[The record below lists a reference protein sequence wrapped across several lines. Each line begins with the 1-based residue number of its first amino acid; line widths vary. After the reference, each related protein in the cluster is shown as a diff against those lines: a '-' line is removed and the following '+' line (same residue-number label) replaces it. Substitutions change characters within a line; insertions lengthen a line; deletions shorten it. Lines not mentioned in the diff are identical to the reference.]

1 MADKIYDEEINKNTD
16 WGGDSTTGNLPVS
29 GRRVQEFIKKAL
41 DNKMGTMYYDM
52 TNNNYLVFADEES
65 RDKYLENPT
74 NPDNMKLLLGSFAAP
89 LNYTA
94 KITLASQ
101 SYNVIPLGSTNNY
114 IEFTFDIVNK
124 SEASTG
130 ENVIVTYTFIRNST
144 KTVITEPHT
153 HGEVVRFNVDK
164 YLGEGTNTVIIGIT
178 GQSSLAATTLAVTY
192 QVVSLS
198 LNDEFDISKVYD
210 ISSGSTIMDI
220 PFIVAGYGTKR
231 VEWFIDGSLLEFV
244 KDEDEVVDIETSR
257 VKSITLTN
265 LQHGKHSLQLRAYTT
280 INGDKFYTDTLY
292 RDFFVNTGASEELML
307 GVAISIPSKYGIVEA
322 LQNPTIYNME
332 QYIPYTL
339 RVASYSPINA

>member
-94 KITLASQ
+94 KIILASQ

-144 KTVITEPHT
+144 KTVITESHT

-178 GQSSLAATTLAVTY
+178 G
-192 QVVSLS
+192 
-198 LNDEFDISKVYD
+198 
-210 ISSGSTIMDI
+210 
-220 PFIVAGYGTKR
+220 
-231 VEWFIDGSLLEFV
+231 
-244 KDEDEVVDIETSR
+244 
-257 VKSITLTN
+257 
-265 LQHGKHSLQLRAYTT
+265 
-280 INGDKFYTDTLY
+280 
-292 RDFFVNTGASEELML
+292 
-307 GVAISIPSKYGIVEA
+307 
-322 LQNPTIYNME
+322 
-332 QYIPYTL
+332 
-339 RVASYSPINA
+339 